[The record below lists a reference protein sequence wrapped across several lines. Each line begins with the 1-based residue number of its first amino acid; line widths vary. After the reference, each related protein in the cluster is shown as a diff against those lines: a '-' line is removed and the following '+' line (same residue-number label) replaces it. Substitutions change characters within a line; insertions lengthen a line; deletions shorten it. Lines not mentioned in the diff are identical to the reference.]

1 MNLVVFD
8 IDGTLTDTNAV
19 DAEAFTRAVCEH
31 LGIAAIADD
40 WSRFDDV
47 TDAAIFD
54 TLCVEHRGRGAG
66 ESDVARVKELL
77 LAHFDQAPRDSFRP
91 IAGAPELLAAIRA
104 DAHWTAAFATGA
116 WACSARYKL
125 RAAGLDESWPIA
137 SADDARDRASIVRT
151 AIARAG
157 GPFDRIVLAGDAE
170 WDVATA
176 RTLRLPFVA
185 VGTRLPGALR
195 DFRDLDAVFANLLSK
210 PVD

>member
-8 IDGTLTDTNAV
+8 IDGTLTDTNAI

-40 WSRFDDV
+40 WSRYDDV

-54 TLCVEHRGRGAG
+54 TLCIEHRGRGAG
-66 ESDVARVKELL
+66 ESDVARVQELL
-77 LAHFDQAPRDSFRP
+77 LTHFDRASRDSFGP
-91 IAGAPELLAAIRA
+91 ISGAPELLAAVRA
-104 DAHWTAAFATGA
+104 SAQWTAAFATGA

-125 RAAGLDESWPIA
+125 QAAGIDDHWPLA
-137 SADDARDRASIVRT
+137 SADDARDRATIVRT

-157 GPFDRIVLAGDAE
+157 GPFDRIILVGDAE

-176 RTLRLPFVA
+176 RRLRLPFVA
-185 VGTRLPGALR
+185 VGRRLPCAMP
-195 DFRDLDAVFANLLSK
+195 DFHDLDAVFAALLAS
-210 PVD
+210 

>member
-8 IDGTLTDTNAV
+8 IDGTLTDTNAI
-19 DAEAFTRAVCEH
+19 DAEAFTRAVCAH
-31 LGIAAIADD
+31 LDIAAIADD

-54 TLCVEHRGRGAG
+54 TLCIEYRGRGAG

-77 LAHFDQAPRDSFRP
+77 VANFDRAPRDSFRP
-91 IAGAPELLAAIRA
+91 KAGAPELLAAIRV
-104 DAHWTAAFATGA
+104 HGNWTAAIATGA
-116 WACSARYKL
+116 WACSALYKL
-125 RAAGLDESWPIA
+125 RGAGLDSDWPLA
-137 SADDARDRASIVRT
+137 SADDARERATIVRT

-157 GPFDRIVLAGDAE
+157 GQFDRIVLAGDAE

-176 RTLRLPFVA
+176 RMLRLPLLA

-195 DFRDLDAVFANLLSK
+195 DFRDLDAVFAELLSK